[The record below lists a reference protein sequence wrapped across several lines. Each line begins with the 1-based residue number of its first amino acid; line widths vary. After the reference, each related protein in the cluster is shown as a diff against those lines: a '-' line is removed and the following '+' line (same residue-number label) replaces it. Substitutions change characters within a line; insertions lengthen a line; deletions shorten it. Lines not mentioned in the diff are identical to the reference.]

1 MKDDI
6 KSVCCCVVF
15 FLIFFGI
22 AYWLT
27 TTQSAKDEFMIFLCG
42 VFGAGTP
49 VLTRMLADDSPHPK
63 VVSTIIIASH
73 LIFLAYLFF
82 VKHMYLGDGNTLT
95 GWSIGAVLGYFM
107 AAAEHKQLYK

>member
-15 FLIFFGI
+15 FLISFGI

-49 VLTRMLADDSPHPK
+49 VLTRMFADDSPHPK